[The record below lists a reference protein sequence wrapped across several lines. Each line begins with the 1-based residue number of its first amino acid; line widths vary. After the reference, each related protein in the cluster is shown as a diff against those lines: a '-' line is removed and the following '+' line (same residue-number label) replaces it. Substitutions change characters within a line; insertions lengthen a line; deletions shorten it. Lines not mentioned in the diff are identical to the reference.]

1 MNGEKIDNVR
11 YHMNSNILMS
21 VIIALNE
28 RRQIKVQIDTK
39 RAFCKCANT
48 QQSALQLYNDQTKE
62 DMGRDCTV
70 VCVTMCAVVR
80 VIT

>member
-1 MNGEKIDNVR
+1 MNR
-11 YHMNSNILMS
+11 NILIS

-62 DMGRDCTV
+62 DMGRDCAV
-70 VCVTMCAVVR
+70 VCVTMCEVVR